1 MKLEKAKQRDKKHYN
16 RKYGHRED
24 GRSIFVIYENDYKRA
39 EKRKDKNKRSTNGN
53 QNNSQ
58 EN

>member
-1 MKLEKAKQRDKKHYN
+1 MKLEKAKQRDKKHYS

-53 QNNSQ
+53 QNDSQ

>member
-39 EKRKDKNKRSTNGN
+39 EKRKDKNKRSTDGN
-53 QNNSQ
+53 QNDSQ

>member
-16 RKYGHRED
+16 RRYGHRED

-53 QNNSQ
+53 QNDSQ

>member
-53 QNNSQ
+53 QDDSQ

>member
-1 MKLEKAKQRDKKHYN
+1 MKLEKAKQRDKMHYN
-16 RKYGHRED
+16 RRYGHRED

-39 EKRKDKNKRSTNGN
+39 EKIKDKKKRSADDNE
-53 QNNSQ
+53 NNFQ

>member
-53 QNNSQ
+53 QNDSQ